1 LLKVVSIRAGVRRA
15 SRAILVPYV
24 SAVFSKIRAV
34 ARASMAADLRLPATS
49 VRSSR
54 PKIGGAA
61 FPEELRAPADDVR
74 VLPVLAVMLAQGA
87 TQVAERVVRA
97 GSIVVAAV
105 AGGSRIR
112 PAGPVAVAV

>member
-1 LLKVVSIRAGVRRA
+1 
-15 SRAILVPYV
+15 
-24 SAVFSKIRAV
+24 
-34 ARASMAADLRLPATS
+34 MAADLRLPATS

-61 FPEELRAPADDVR
+61 FPEELRALADDVR
-74 VLPVLAVMLAQGA
+74 VLPALAVMLAQGA

-97 GSIVVAAV
+97 GSIVAAV